1 MMSKPLALLMEDL
14 GIRKS
19 HSRPR
24 VSNDNPFSESQFK
37 TMKYRPDYPGRF
49 GSLQDARSWADSFFT
64 WYNSRHY
71 HSGIGLLSPG
81 TVHYGKAESALI
93 KRQQVLKNAYAA
105 RPERFVKGSPTV
117 PGLPGAVW
125 INRPISLLELA
136 AEHSK
141 AH

>member
-1 MMSKPLALLMEDL
+1 M
-14 GIRKS
+14 
-19 HSRPR
+19 
-24 VSNDNPFSESQFK
+24 
-37 TMKYRPDYPGRF
+37 
-49 GSLQDARSWADSFFT
+49 

-71 HSGIGLLSPG
+71 HSGIALLSPRI
-81 TVHYGKAESALI
+81 VHYGKAESALI
-93 KRQQVLKNAYAA
+93 KRHQVLEGAYAA

-117 PGLPGAVW
+117 PTLLQSVW